1 MSRIHNA
8 LSFKELDAVNIPYT
22 DVIGK
27 SVRTMT
33 NYLNMRYTEW
43 LPLNVEENQVSWD
56 EVIAAELYDLNK
68 DPEQTE
74 NVVDESEYEL
84 IVVQMREYLRNEW
97 TGALVENN
105 RIGLNHDV
113 TYAQLL
119 NMKNE
124 FVRNQEE
131 ETSDFIDILKYK
143 TY

>member
-1 MSRIHNA
+1 
-8 LSFKELDAVNIPYT
+8 
-22 DVIGK
+22 
-27 SVRTMT
+27 
-33 NYLNMRYTEW
+33 MRYTEW

-56 EVIAAELYDLNK
+56 DVIAAEMYDLSK

-74 NVVDESEYEL
+74 NVVDESDYEL

-97 TGALVENN
+97 RGALVESNQ
-105 RIGLNHDV
+105 IGLNNDV

-131 ETSDFIDILKYK
+131 ETGDFIDILKYK
-143 TY
+143 TYKLI